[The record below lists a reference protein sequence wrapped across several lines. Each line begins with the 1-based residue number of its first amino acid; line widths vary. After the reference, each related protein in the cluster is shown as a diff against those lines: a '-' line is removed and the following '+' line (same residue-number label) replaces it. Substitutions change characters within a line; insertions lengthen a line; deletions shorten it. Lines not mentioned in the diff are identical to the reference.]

1 MNRLNLEILERQ
13 PSVEEQAREIVERK
27 GIGHPDSLCDGIAEA
42 VSRALSKEY
51 KRRYGRI
58 LHHNTDKAQIVGGQ
72 SAPCYGGGEI
82 IRPIYILLSGRATYI
97 VRTPEGAVEHFP
109 VHTIALRATR
119 EYLKSTCRNLN
130 LHSDIIIDSRI
141 GQGASNLQITLH
153 PEEVPNAND
162 TSFGV
167 GHAPLSETER
177 VVLEAERFLNSEDF
191 KRKHPETG
199 EDIKVMGLR
208 EDDLI
213 ILTIA
218 CAFVSRFVN
227 DLDDYLKKK
236 EEVIKELR
244 EYLGRFTRRRFE
256 IHLNTA
262 DKPDKDK
269 NGDAIYLTVTGLS
282 AEQGDDGSA
291 GRGNRVNGLITPC
304 RPMSMEAAAG
314 KNPVNH
320 VGKLYNVIANEI
332 AYDIWRN
339 VRGVKEVTVKVL
351 SQIGVPITQPQSV
364 SIQLIP
370 DKEFKHNDAKEEIEG
385 IVKTHLSLSNFL
397 SLTER
402 FLRGEVQ
409 VF

>member
-1 MNRLNLEILERQ
+1 MNKLNLEIFEQ

-27 GIGHPDSLCDGIAEA
+27 GVGHPDSLCDGIAEA
-42 VSRALSKEY
+42 VSRELSKEY

-58 LHHNTDKAQIVGGQ
+58 LHHNTDKVQIVGGQ
-72 SAPCYGGGEI
+72 SAPRYGGGEV
-82 IRPIYILLSGRATYI
+82 IRPIYILLSGRATSL
-97 VRTPEGAVEHFP
+97 VTTKEGIVEHFP
-109 VHTIALRATR
+109 VHAVALRATR
-119 EYLKSTCRNLN
+119 EYLKSVCRNLN

-141 GQGASNLQITLH
+141 GQGAYNLQQQSEAEI
-153 PEEVPNAND
+153 PDAND

-177 VVLEAERFLNSEDF
+177 IVLEAERFLNSEEF
-191 KRKHPETG
+191 KKRHPETG

-208 EDDLI
+208 EDDKI
-213 ILTIA
+213 TLTIA
-218 CAFVSRFVN
+218 CAFVSRAVSG
-227 DLDDYLKKK
+227 LEDYLSKK
-236 EEVIKELR
+236 EEIVKELG
-244 EYLGRFTRRRFE
+244 EYLRRFTRRRLE

-262 DKPDKDK
+262 DKPERDK
-269 NGDAIYLTVTGLS
+269 NGEAVYLTVTGLS

-320 VGKLYNVIANEI
+320 VGKLYNIIAGEM
-332 AYDIWRN
+332 AMDIWKK
-339 VRGVKEVTVKVL
+339 VKGVKEVTVKVL
-351 SQIGVPITQPQSV
+351 SQIGRPITEPQSV

-370 DKEFKHNDAKEEIEG
+370 TSEFTSNDADEEIED
-385 IVKTHLSLSNFL
+385 IVKTYLSFENFHN
-397 SLTER
+397 LTER

>member
-1 MNRLNLEILERQ
+1 MKKLNLEILEQ

-42 VSRALSKEY
+42 VSRDLSNEY
-51 KRRYGRI
+51 KCRYGRV

-72 SAPCYGGGEI
+72 SAPRYGGGEI
-82 IRPIYILLSGRATYI
+82 IRPIYILLSGRATSL
-97 VRTPEGAVEHFP
+97 VTTSNGGVEHFP

-119 EYLKSTCRNLN
+119 KYLKSICRHLDLCN
-130 LHSDIIIDSRI
+130 HVIIDTRI
-141 GQGASNLQITLH
+141 GQGAANLQKTLE
-153 PEEVPNAND
+153 PEEAPESND

-167 GHAPLSETER
+167 GHAPLSETEKI
-177 VVLEAERFLNSEDF
+177 VLEAERFLNSEEF
-191 KRKHPETG
+191 KKKHPETG

-208 EDDLI
+208 EDEQI

-218 CAFVSRFVN
+218 CAFVSKFVK

-236 EEVIKELR
+236 EEIRKELS
-244 EYLGRFTRRRFE
+244 EYLRRFTKKRFE
-256 IHLNTA
+256 IYLNTA
-262 DKPDKDK
+262 DQPDSDK
-269 NGDAIYLTVTGLS
+269 QVERIYLTVTGLS

-320 VGKLYNVIANEI
+320 VGKLYNVVANEI
-332 AYDIWRN
+332 ANDIWRK
-339 VRGVKEVTVKVL
+339 VKGVKEVTVKVL
-351 SQIGVPITQPQSV
+351 SRIGAPITQPQSV
-364 SIQLIP
+364 SVQLIP
-370 DKEFKHNDAKEEIEG
+370 GKDFKSNDINEEVED
-385 IVKTHLSLSNFL
+385 IVKTRLSLSNFL

-402 FLRGEVQ
+402 FLKGEVQ

>member
-1 MNRLNLEILERQ
+1 MNKLSLEILEQ

-51 KRRYGRI
+51 KCRYGRI
-58 LHHNTDKAQIVGGQ
+58 LHHNTDKTQIVGGQ
-72 SAPCYGGGEI
+72 SIPRYGGGEI
-82 IRPIYILLSGRATYI
+82 LRPIYILLSGRATSLI
-97 VRTPEGAVEHFP
+97 TTKDGKVEHFP

-130 LHSDIIIDSRI
+130 LHTDVIIDSRI
-141 GQGASNLQITLH
+141 GQGASNLQITLQQ
-153 PEEVPNAND
+153 EEAPDAND

-177 VVLEAERFLNSEDF
+177 IVLEAERFLNTKEF
-191 KRKHPETG
+191 KERHPETG

-208 EDDLI
+208 EDDKI
-213 ILTIA
+213 TLTIA

-227 DLDDYLKKK
+227 DLEDYLRKK
-236 EEVIKELR
+236 EEIVKELG
-244 EYLGRFTRRRFE
+244 EYLRRFTERQFE
-256 IHLNTA
+256 IHLNSA
-262 DKPDKDK
+262 DKPEWDEA
-269 NGDAIYLTVTGLS
+269 GDAVYLTVTGLS

-304 RPMSMEAAAG
+304 RPMSMEAVGG

-320 VGKLYNVIANEI
+320 VGKLYNIVASEM
-332 AYDIWRN
+332 AMDIWKK
-339 VRGVKEVTVKVL
+339 VKGVKEVTVKIL
-351 SQIGVPITQPQSV
+351 SQIGVPITQPQSL

-370 DKEFKHNDAKEEIEG
+370 AKEFNPNDAGEDIED
-385 IVKTHLSLSNFL
+385 IAKSYLSPSNFL
-397 SLTER
+397 NLTER
-402 FLRGEVQ
+402 FLKGEIQ